1 VVAQVETGEEGEVYR
16 VNTYTQLDSGN
27 HYECKDALQN
37 AIVSHSRVRYILAD
51 NVLQYNGTI
60 LVDKDCLE
68 AIVFNCF
75 NGVREESL

>member
-1 VVAQVETGEEGEVYR
+1 VETGEEGEMLNR
-16 VNTYTQLDSGN
+16 VNTYTQLDGGN

-37 AIVSHSRVRYILAD
+37 AIVSHSRVRYILAG
-51 NVLQYNGTI
+51 NVLQDNGTI

-68 AIVFNCF
+68 FIVFNCF